1 MINQPVIKKMVMNQ
15 SRAILARSYSSSEN
29 FDYTISRA
37 NRVPKIV
44 NEIKLDFKDVL
55 IRPQLST
62 LSSRSGVD
70 LERDFKFKHS
80 DTKWKGIPIMSANM
94 DTTGTFEIAVEFSK
108 HNMITCL
115 HKHYTVEET
124 VTWGK

>member
-1 MINQPVIKKMVMNQ
+1 MNQ